1 MSNKLKIF
9 TNGFL
14 KENPL
19 LVLNIGL
26 CSSLGVTTSIFNGL
40 GMGLGMTF
48 VLLMS
53 EIVIS
58 IFKKK
63 IPASIR
69 LPIFIIIIAA
79 FTTIVQ
85 LVLQAYVE
93 ALYDA
98 LGVFLPLIVVNCIIM
113 GRVEAFA
120 SKNTIGDSIL
130 DALGMGIGYTMVM
143 VIIAFFREL
152 LGGGTLM
159 AGTSFQIEIIPEAYR
174 IGLFNSAPGGF
185 LVFGI
190 LGACVQAA
198 KQAKAA
204 KENKKCPVPAEP
216 DCASCKLNCPSRA
229 PIAEAAPAKET
240 PKTVDATPK
249 AAQEAPK
256 TAPVTQAA
264 QEAPKATPETP
275 AAEVTPS
282 AASETKAPAEPVA
295 DSSAPTKEEN

>member
-1 MSNKLKIF
+1 MNKKMKIF

-40 GMGLGMTF
+40 GMGMGMLF

-58 IFKKK
+58 IFRKQ
-63 IPASIR
+63 IPSSIR
-69 LPIFIIIIAA
+69 LPVFIIIIAA

-120 SKNTIGDSIL
+120 SKNSTFDSIL
-130 DALGMGIGYTMVM
+130 DALGMGLGYTMVL
-143 VIIAFFREL
+143 VIISFVREL
-152 LGGGTLM
+152 FGAGTLM
-159 AGTSFQIEIIPEAYR
+159 AGTNFKIEIIPEDFR
-174 IGLFNSAPGGF
+174 IGILNSAPGGF
-185 LVFGI
+185 FVFGF
-190 LGACVQAA
+190 LGAAVQAI
-198 KQAKAA
+198 KNFVNTKSQKV
-204 KENKKCPVPAEP
+204 KTKVESSPENQISQTNQNE
-216 DCASCKLNCPSRA
+216 
-229 PIAEAAPAKET
+229 
-240 PKTVDATPK
+240 
-249 AAQEAPK
+249 
-256 TAPVTQAA
+256 
-264 QEAPKATPETP
+264 
-275 AAEVTPS
+275 
-282 AASETKAPAEPVA
+282 
-295 DSSAPTKEEN
+295 EEN